1 MIWILGIDPG
11 LKGAFTVRDLE
22 GTFFNFYE
30 MPVVGSEINIVG
42 IRDLIR
48 EIIREA
54 KLNDARL
61 KAYVEKVSSRPGN
74 AAQAMVKFGTGFGVI
89 LGVLVCNDIAL
100 VLVPPQTW
108 SKELHQGVD
117 GKLEAK
123 KKSHIAAQRLFPS
136 VNLKRTPKCKKDD
149 EGYIDSLL
157 LAEFGARK
165 ERGHV

>member
-1 MIWILGIDPG
+1 MTWICAIDPG
-11 LKGAFTVRDLE
+11 LRGSVCVRDTE
-22 GTFFNFYE
+22 GTFFEFYE
-30 MPVVGSEINIVG
+30 MPVIGGEINIIG

-48 EIIREA
+48 EIISQA
-54 KLNDARL
+54 KLNDAKL
-61 KAYVEKVSSRPGN
+61 KAYVEKVASRPGN

-89 LGVLVCNDIAL
+89 LGVLVCNDVPLI
-100 VLVPPQTW
+100 LVPPQTW
-108 SKELHQGVD
+108 TKELHQGVD

-149 EGYIDSLL
+149 EGHIDSLL
-157 LAEFGARK
+157 LAEYGARK